1 MNAHLGKPVE
11 PSLLFATVLEWLG
24 ARRDGAVDAL
34 GAGG

>member
-1 MNAHLGKPVE
+1 MDAHLGKPVE

-24 ARRDGAVDAL
+24 ARGAGAVDAR